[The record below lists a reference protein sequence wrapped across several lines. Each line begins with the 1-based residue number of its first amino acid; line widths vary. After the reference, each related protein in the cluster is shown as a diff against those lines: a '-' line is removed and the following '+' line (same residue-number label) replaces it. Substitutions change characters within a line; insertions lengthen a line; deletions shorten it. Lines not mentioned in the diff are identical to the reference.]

1 MHYVLYFTQYY
12 SQKGLTL
19 GLKENVEAL
28 KQELSAEE
36 QFLESVIKA
45 EGFFKKYKKLLIAGA
60 AILVASIL
68 IYLTLDY
75 IKKRD
80 LVLANQALATLE
92 KNPNNPEALKMLE
105 NKNPALFELFRFHE
119 AVKSG
124 KVVKIDLAA
133 KQSKDPVL
141 KDLATYQGAAL
152 KAEHKALDA
161 YTQKQDALLK
171 ELAVLDDAF
180 LLFEAGKNDEAKTKL
195 AQIPVTSQLYAIV
208 QRFAHYNK

>member
-1 MHYVLYFTQYY
+1 MHYVLYFAHYY

-19 GLKENVEAL
+19 GLKENVDAL

-60 AILVASIL
+60 AILVAGIV

-75 IKKRD
+75 IKNRD
-80 LVLANQALATLE
+80 LTLANQALATLE

-105 NKNPALFELFRFHE
+105 NKNPALYELFRFHK
-119 AVKSG
+119 AVESG
-124 KVVKIDLAA
+124 KVAKIVVAA
-133 KQSKDPVL
+133 KESKDPVL

-152 KAEHKALDA
+152 EADEPKLSA

-180 LLFEAGKNDEAKTKL
+180 LLFEAGKNEEARKRL

-208 QRFAHYNK
+208 QRYAHYTK

>member
-1 MHYVLYFTQYY
+1 MHSVLYFGHYY

-60 AILVASIL
+60 LLLVTTIVV
-68 IYLTLDY
+68 YLTMDY

-80 LVLANQALATLE
+80 LVLANEALATLE

-105 NKNPALFELFRFHE
+105 NKDPALYELFRFHVAAE
-119 AVKSG
+119 SG
-124 KVVKIDLAA
+124 KTAKLDIAA
-133 KQSKDPVL
+133 KESRDPVL
-141 KDLATYQGAAL
+141 KDLATYQAASL
-152 KAEHKALDA
+152 KAEHERLAA
-161 YTQKQDALLK
+161 YAQKQEALLK
-171 ELAVLDDAF
+171 ELAILDDAF
-180 LLFEAGKNDEAKTKL
+180 LLFSEGKSDEAKTKL
-195 AQIPVTSQLYAIV
+195 AQIPVTSPLYAIV
-208 QRFAHYNK
+208 QRYAHYSR